1 MRSVSRRCTSKRA
14 TRTSPWSKRPSWP
27 TGAPRVCLTN
37 LRTPIVVPVGAESF
51 IALGEFDSLLRLYQ
65 HRGSS
70 TREHV
75 RYRIEEE
82 WNLLQDMGVEW
93 LELFDDELES
103 VLRIDFRSALR
114 YGSKEPSSL
123 GPVWSIPLAQF
134 TRSPPEDR
142 YINEVS
148 SA

>member
-1 MRSVSRRCTSKRA
+1 VRAVSRGCTSRRA
-14 TRTSPWSKRPSWP
+14 TRTTPWSKRPSWP

-37 LRTPIVVPVGAESF
+37 LRTPIVVPVGSESF

-82 WNLLQDMGVEW
+82 WDPLRDKGVEW
-93 LELFDDELES
+93 FELVDDELES

-114 YGSKEPSSL
+114 YGFQEPSRT
-123 GPVWSIPLAQF
+123 GQVWAVPSEQY
-134 TRSPPEDR
+134 TRR
-142 YINEVS
+142 YQG
-148 SA
+148 APK